1 MVLDLL
7 TRLYLRY
14 LLFPPFLSLI
24 PLPHSYL
31 VNGEQLLLKPC
42 PFLQSNHVI
51 VPLPQLLPQLHLGHQ
66 EAAIDLLPAHFFL
79 GKGAGQESVNRLY
92 DVMGQFAT
100 KLKVEQGDETG
111 MRIRTHIHSRNTY
124 ASMGEEEHIPRIV
137 KAV

>member
-1 MVLDLL
+1 MNA
-7 TRLYLRY
+7 
-14 LLFPPFLSLI
+14 
-24 PLPHSYL
+24 PHTS
-31 VNGEQLLLKPC
+31 GP
-42 PFLQSNHVI
+42 
-51 VPLPQLLPQLHLGHQ
+51 
-66 EAAIDLLPAHFFL
+66 IDAEMKMREIDCFWKEGWEYDHTHHTYIEPKVTKAHFFL
-79 GKGAGQESVNRLY
+79 GKGAGEESVNRLY